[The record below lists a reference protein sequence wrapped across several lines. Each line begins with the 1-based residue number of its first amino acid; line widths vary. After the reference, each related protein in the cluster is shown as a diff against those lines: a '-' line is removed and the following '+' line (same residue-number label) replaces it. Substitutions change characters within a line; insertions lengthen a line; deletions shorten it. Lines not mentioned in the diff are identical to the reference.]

1 MVVFDKSAVVGGA
14 RTHAHLHRCPAYVK
28 KQKIKSIPRTRKEKC
43 QTADRWRHLC
53 ACSARKALRTCRF
66 DSGFEPFSF
75 DLSGRRRAPRL
86 TSLTGTCQRCQ
97 TSERDCLQRCCR
109 DPPRNHPILK
119 LH

>member
-1 MVVFDKSAVVGGA
+1 MVLFDKSASVGGV
-14 RTHAHLHRCPAYVK
+14 RTQAHGHRCRAYVK

-43 QTADRWRHLC
+43 QTADQWRHLC
-53 ACSARKALRTCRF
+53 ACSARKALRICRF

-75 DLSGRRRAPRL
+75 DLSGRHRAPRL